1 MLAAARQTRDRRAAG
16 RGAGRGPDRADP
28 LLRESVRSLISS
40 AAVIWLYVIAS
51 VAVACPFVAA
61 VCWAMD
67 GEDVWEGFRTGC
79 CVGVVVAV
87 LGYMIFAIST

>member
-1 MLAAARQTRDRRAAG
+1 MRAAP
-16 RGAGRGPDRADP
+16 RQAGDLGGVSLRADGDPDRADP
-28 LLRESVRSLISS
+28 LLRESVGSLISS

-67 GEDVWEGFRTGC
+67 GEDLWEGFRTGC
-79 CVGVVVAV
+79 CVGLVVAV
-87 LGYMIFAIST
+87 LGYMIFAMST

>member
-1 MLAAARQTRDRRAAG
+1 M
-16 RGAGRGPDRADP
+16 
-28 LLRESVRSLISS
+28 
-40 AAVIWLYVIAS
+40 IWLYVIAS